1 VIAPDV
7 KTRKLG
13 RGAVRTYRFLLNEGG
28 WWSMREMCR
37 ALELTHEVSL
47 MPQLQELLQRQ
58 HVVRRGAG
66 VSGDP
71 YRFGVTAACAPVAG
85 VELEVA

>member
-1 VIAPDV
+1 
-7 KTRKLG
+7 
-13 RGAVRTYRFLLNEGG
+13 
-28 WWSMREMCR
+28 
-37 ALELTHEVSL
+37 LTHEVSL